1 MYSVKFSWMGK
12 VWFGKTSGWRL
23 VKRFDLCLQDK
34 VGKADWLDM
43 EGTEEEKNITSLE
56 NSMVNDDMTSLV
68 WKEAARLGGIRNI
81 Y

>member
-1 MYSVKFSWMGK
+1 MCSVKFSWMGK

-23 VKRFDLCLQDK
+23 VKLFDLCLQDK
-34 VGKADWLDM
+34 VGKADRLDM

-56 NSMVNDDMTSLV
+56 NSMVNDDMTSLA